1 MASVFQSCHAFL
13 FTSLRDSFGS
23 VVLEAMAH
31 GLPIVT
37 LNHQG
42 VGTFVPNS
50 AGIKVPVTTP
60 HETIQSLASAIDEL
74 SAADDCRR
82 RNMQLAAWTFAK
94 EQTWDHRAEYM
105 SRIYE
110 EVATRAQLLEPR
122 PPLASNVGVELP
134 PNVETTTK
142 SR

>member
-50 AGIKVPVTTP
+50 AGFKVPVTTP
-60 HETIQSLASAIDEL
+60 HETIQSLARAINEL
-74 SAADDCRR
+74 SAADDYRTH
-82 RNMQLAAWTFAK
+82 NMRLAAWSFAK
-94 EQTWDHRAEYM
+94 EQTWDHRVASM
-105 SRIYE
+105 SQIYE
-110 EVATRAQLLEPR
+110 EVVSTHTHLSTLANATGRLRQA
-122 PPLASNVGVELP
+122 
-134 PNVETTTK
+134 
-142 SR
+142 